1 MFDPVVVFLSRHWQG
16 KGRLWSAYWLIGFLG
31 KIAVLAVIFGVYA
44 AAGATA
50 KTETSTDG
58 LLGAFALVLTLGWF
72 LFAAVSIWR
81 CADNVRW
88 APFGFLARAVVVLG
102 CFSLL
107 VNLFQLAADM
117 HT

>member
-1 MFDPVVVFLSRHWQG
+1 MQKNSVE
-16 KGRLWSAYWLIGFLG
+16 LIGFLG
-31 KIAVLAVIFGVYA
+31 KIAVLAIIFGAYA
-44 AAGATA
+44 AAGATGN
-50 KTETSTDG
+50 TETSRDW
-58 LLGAFALVLTLGWF
+58 LLGPFSLVLTLGWF

-88 APFGFLARAVVVLG
+88 APFGFLARAVVALG

-107 VNLFQLAADM
+107 VNLFQFAADM